1 MDEVDIKIIAE
12 LLEDGR
18 KPFSAVAGKIGVS
31 TQTVIKRYN
40 ELKEKGTI
48 QQCSVRLNMRK
59 IGYEGTAV
67 LLITCS
73 PGSNIPEVIN
83 QIKKT
88 QNVVVVTEAMGDF
101 EGYAMALYRNT
112 NDLYERIQQIK
123 KLPNIESADVSLI
136 KDAFAVFPPNLKQFI
151 FNEPILKNIENK

>member
-1 MDEVDIKIIAE
+1 
-12 LLEDGR
+12 
-18 KPFSAVAGKIGVS
+18 
-31 TQTVIKRYN
+31 
-40 ELKEKGTI
+40 
-48 QQCSVRLNMRK
+48 MRK

-73 PGSNIPEVIN
+73 QGSNIPEVIN

-88 QNVVVVTEAMGDF
+88 QNVVVVTEAMGHF
-101 EGYAMALYRNT
+101 EGYVMALYRNT

-123 KLPNIESADVSLI
+123 RLPNIESADVSLI

-151 FNEPILKNIENK
+151 FNEPILKKIENR